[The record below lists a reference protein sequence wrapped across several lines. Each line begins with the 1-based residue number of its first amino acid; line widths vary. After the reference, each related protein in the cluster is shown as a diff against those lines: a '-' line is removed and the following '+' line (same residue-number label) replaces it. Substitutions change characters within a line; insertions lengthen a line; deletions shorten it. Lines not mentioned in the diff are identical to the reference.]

1 MLCNPYKVDRNADG
15 DAIILYTREDIP
27 STVLN
32 SDLPIEGFFVK
43 ARSGKKTWLLCSSY
57 NFEKIA
63 QMIPL

>member
-1 MLCNPYKVDRNADG
+1 MVMPSFC
-15 DAIILYTREDIP
+15 TREDIP